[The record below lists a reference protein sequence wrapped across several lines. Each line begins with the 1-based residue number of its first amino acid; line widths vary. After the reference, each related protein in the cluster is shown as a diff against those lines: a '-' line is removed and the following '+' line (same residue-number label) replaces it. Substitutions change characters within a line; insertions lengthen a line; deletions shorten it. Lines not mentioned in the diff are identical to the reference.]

1 MTIHEA
7 RRLHFDTRRRQLLG
21 GLDAVVFRAAAPA
34 DGAFYLYMDVSSSGL
49 DSYDFCWRLINE
61 FQVAATPGIDFGERE
76 AHRFVRFAY
85 TTDDES
91 IGLGLERIGRALE
104 AWDSVGGQA

>member
-1 MTIHEA
+1 MRRAGGTSTPVAGGCWVGSKRWGSA
-7 RRLHFDTRRRQLLG
+7 RLPR
-21 GLDAVVFRAAAPA
+21 A
-34 DGAFYLYMDVSSSGL
+34 DGAFYLYMDVSSSGM
-49 DSYDFCWRLINE
+49 DSYNLCWRLINE

-91 IGLGLERIGRALE
+91 IGLGLERLGTALE
-104 AWDSVGGQA
+104 AWRS